1 MCGFFLRHQTRK
13 GLNARALKARDKER
27 ERENESAVVCMTS
40 ARETEEETEA
50 LLPRHGIKEEDEDE
64 DTSEM
69 KGRVGMTKSTK
80 FQTPFAFILLSFLTI
95 LALGLSC
102 VAEEYIIKQ
111 IPGFDFFWFLAFS
124 ELVVFSALT
133 VLVQLCGWDQEEEEE
148 EKKKR
153 EEEDAKKN
161 KAKSSDVDLRE
172 EGKAEDTYTSG
183 FWHTKAPKTTL
194 VLGGILIA
202 LYTSLGK
209 FAYKYVNYATGTVL
223 KSAKLIPVMFVSVV
237 WLKRRYELIDY
248 VACFLLVAAA
258 CEFGLGE
265 QENSDKTENPS
276 ENYALGLTLSLIT
289 IGIGAFQSN
298 VTDRILRDYGA
309 TVGENMLW
317 TNAVGAI
324 FIFFFVVLL
333 EPHAFMFFWDTPL
346 YFMLLTFRS
355 VSFFFGAWLYTIIV
369 KHFGAVPA
377 VAITTTR
384 KLLTVVGSF
393 VFFASDKPFTTT
405 YAIAL
410 GLFVLA
416 VGCEYVKHY
425 QKHSSQTHPLKGGRL
440 RKKTAS
446 TSV

>member
-1 MCGFFLRHQTRK
+1 MFDFQREKKRDSRFHRK
-13 GLNARALKARDKER
+13 
-27 ERENESAVVCMTS
+27 
-40 ARETEEETEA
+40 EEENDDQRYMPKGTFAEETDA
-50 LLPRHGIKEEDEDE
+50 LLPDETATTTTTTGSDDDDTTTAPEEEE
-64 DTSEM
+64 ESETLLMMM
-69 KGRVGMTKSTK
+69 KMKTRRRGPAAFLALST
-80 FQTPFAFILLSFLTI
+80 LTV

-111 IPGFDFFWFLAFS
+111 IPGFDFFWFLACS

-133 VLVQLCGWDQEEEEE
+133 LAVQKLGCDPNAVGE
-148 EKKKR
+148 EK
-153 EEEDAKKN
+153 EEND
-161 KAKSSDVDLRE
+161 
-172 EGKAEDTYTSG
+172 EGK
-183 FWHTKAPKTTL
+183 WHATKAPKGTL
-194 VLGGILIA
+194 IAGGILIA

-223 KSAKLIPVMFVSVV
+223 KSAKLIPVMVVSVA
-237 WLKRRYELIDY
+237 WLRRKYEPIDY

-276 ENYALGLTLSLIT
+276 ENYAFGVALSLIT

-317 TNAVGAI
+317 TNAVGAV

-333 EPHAFMFFWDTPL
+333 EPHAFMFFWETPV

-355 VSFFFGAWLYTIIV
+355 VSFFVGAWLYTVIV
-369 KHFGAVPA
+369 KHFGAVAA
-377 VAITTTR
+377 VAVTTTR
-384 KLLTVVGSF
+384 KLLTVIGSF
-393 VFFASDKPFTTT
+393 VFFSSDKPFTTT

-410 GLFVLA
+410 GLFIAA
-416 VGCEYVKHY
+416 VACEYVKHY
-425 QKHSSQTHPLKGGRL
+425 QKHANAANAKNLPR
-440 RKKTAS
+440 
-446 TSV
+446 

>member
-1 MCGFFLRHQTRK
+1 
-13 GLNARALKARDKER
+13 
-27 ERENESAVVCMTS
+27 MTS
-40 ARETEEETEA
+40 TRGKEEETEA
-50 LLPRHGIKEEDEDE
+50 LLTKKTRTREEDEN
-64 DTSEM
+64 TSEGETTEM
-69 KGRVGMTKSTK
+69 KGRVMTKSK
-80 FQTPFAFILLSFLTI
+80 FQTPFAFILLSFLTV

-133 VLVQLCGWDQEEEEE
+133 VLVQLCGWDEVE
-148 EKKKR
+148 EKNKN
-153 EEEDAKKN
+153 EEEDAKRN

-172 EGKAEDTYTSG
+172 EGKAEDTYESG

-384 KLLTVVGSF
+384 KLLTVIGSF
-393 VFFASDKPFTTT
+393 VFFANDKPFTTT

-425 QKHSSQTHPLKGGRL
+425 QKHSSQKHSLKGGRL
-440 RKKTAS
+440 RKKPAS

>member
-1 MCGFFLRHQTRK
+1 
-13 GLNARALKARDKER
+13 
-27 ERENESAVVCMTS
+27 MTS
-40 ARETEEETEA
+40 TRGKEEETEA
-50 LLPRHGIKEEDEDE
+50 LLTKKTRTREEDEN
-64 DTSEM
+64 TSEGETTEM
-69 KGRVGMTKSTK
+69 KGRVMTKSK
-80 FQTPFAFILLSFLTI
+80 FQTPFAFILLSFLTV

-124 ELVVFSALT
+124 GLVVFSALT
-133 VLVQLCGWDQEEEEE
+133 VLVQQCGWDEEEE
-148 EKKKR
+148 EKEEAKR
-153 EEEDAKKN
+153 N

-172 EGKAEDTYTSG
+172 EGKSEDTNKG
-183 FWHTKAPKTTL
+183 EFWHTKAPKTTL

-384 KLLTVVGSF
+384 KLLTVIGSF
-393 VFFASDKPFTTT
+393 VFFANDKPFTTT

-425 QKHSSQTHPLKGGRL
+425 QKHSSQKHSLKGGRL
-440 RKKTAS
+440 RKKPAS